1 MTVLLIKDVPDLPE
15 DFDDVDATSE
25 WCSNKSALLFPLS
38 LMTSYIWKL
47 VCNMTE
53 QKELYT
59 LANVEAPSGVP
70 PENSDS
76 NSELQSTAVE
86 PGQPRQPRLLM
97 DLSEIQSR
105 IGEDSDFEG
114 TYDDS
119 NADFLELRDAQPPR
133 APNHSVANP
142 VVANPVQATPML
154 ASTQVLATPVL
165 TASQLLNTSEVHRVP
180 ATTARSTTDTDDF
193 MELTNIQSSS
203 VSAGPTQPVY
213 ASSDIFEDVSQSDD
227 CDSMVHTLM
236 PHPSTQVVIS

>member
-86 PGQPRQPRLLM
+86 PRQPRLLM

-105 IGEDSDFEG
+105 IGEESDFEG

-119 NADFLELRDAQPPR
+119 NADFLELGDAQPPR
-133 APNHSVANP
+133 APKHSVANP

-154 ASTQVLATPVL
+154 AATQVLATPVL
-165 TASQLLNTSEVHRVP
+165 SASQLLNTSEVHRVP
-180 ATTARSTTDTDDF
+180 ASTARSTTDTDDF

-203 VSAGPTQPVY
+203 VSARPTQPVY

-236 PHPSTQVVIS
+236 PHPSTQVVTS